1 MKPINAAIKGT
12 NGYKTKSAVVLY
24 LLLQIFSEKIPVS
37 PANQEILI
45 NITDILMASGIFHD
59 LWRNREAVTDWIKNF
74 IHLKK

>member
-24 LLLQIFSEKIPVS
+24 LLLQIFSKKIPVS

-59 LWRNREAVTDWIKNF
+59 LWRNREAIADWIKNF